1 MKKYNLEYSA
11 NGQIIKMK
19 NITMEQA
26 EEFIKGLPIV
36 NESSLILKEIKE
48 IEKEQER

>member
-26 EEFIKGLPIV
+26 ENFIKGLPTV
-36 NESSLILKEIKE
+36 NKSSLILKEIKD
-48 IEKEQER
+48 KEEER

>member
-26 EEFIKGLPIV
+26 EEFIKGLSAV
-36 NESSLILKEIKE
+36 NDSSLILKEVKE
-48 IEKEQER
+48 IEEEER

>member
-26 EEFIKGLPIV
+26 ENFIKGLPSV
-36 NESSLILKEIKE
+36 NESSLILKEVKE
-48 IEKEQER
+48 IDEEER

>member
-26 EEFIKGLPIV
+26 ENFIKGLP
-36 NESSLILKEIKE
+36 NTSESSLILKEVKE
-48 IEKEQER
+48 IEEEER